1 MKSSGLLASRLFRCF
16 SLTMTDHSDIFHF
29 VIRRSDEM
37 EGGAMT
43 GTDDQAMRSYLS
55 VSKALADASR
65 VRMLCALRGGDLC
78 VCQVIKLLELAP
90 STVSKH
96 LSILSQ
102 AGLVESRKEGR
113 WVHYYLPSKPSK
125 TAARMTEETFRAVA
139 ASSEIVADEKQLEEI
154 RDSNLEDL
162 CRELLCKN

>member
-1 MKSSGLLASRLFRCF
+1 
-16 SLTMTDHSDIFHF
+16 
-29 VIRRSDEM
+29 M
-37 EGGAMT
+37 EST
-43 GTDDQAMRSYLS
+43 NDQDLRVYLS
-55 VSKALADASR
+55 VSKALADANR
-65 VRMLCALRGGDLC
+65 VRLLCALRGGDLC
-78 VCQVIKLLELAP
+78 VCQLIKLLALAP

-113 WVHYYLPSKPSK
+113 WVHYYLPQKPSG

-139 ASSEIVADEKQLEEI
+139 NSPEIQADEEDLKTI